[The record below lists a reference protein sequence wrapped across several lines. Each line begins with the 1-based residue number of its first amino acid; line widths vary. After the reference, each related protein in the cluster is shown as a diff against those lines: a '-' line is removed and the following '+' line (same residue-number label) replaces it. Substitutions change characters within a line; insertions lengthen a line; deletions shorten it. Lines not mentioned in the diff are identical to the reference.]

1 MLTSM
6 TYDEHGLC
14 EGARALGR
22 TSDCIETGGCT
33 AYNCV
38 ENRTD
43 LWVMHRTEELTH
55 AERRRFEPYSHA
67 SEDAFR
73 ELAGRLGTE
82 APELKDPAACVD
94 VLIPTVPRPPPKAS
108 SWFAANWSTNW
119 AAQQGEPTGPH
130 SEAPL
135 TRSIRSLLALNE
147 PPA

>member
-73 ELAGRLGTE
+73 ELAGRLGSE
-82 APELKDPAACVD
+82 APELKDPTACVD

-108 SWFAANWSTNW
+108 R
-119 AAQQGEPTGPH
+119 PPIGPR